1 MSLRESLPINHIA
14 RPPEQKSGSPPMLL
28 LLHGVG
34 SNERDLFQLAPELDP
49 RFHIL
54 SLRGP
59 FEVGPDQYAWYPL
72 RFTPQGPDLDPEHAE
87 QSRQKL
93 IEFIERAVAHYNADP
108 ARLYLFGFS
117 QGAIMSLTLLLT
129 EPDPLAAVV
138 AVSGRTLPYLFQEGN
153 PLSGK
158 LAPKAKL
165 QDKPLF
171 LAHGRQ
177 DRVIPISEGRRSEE
191 IFSSSP
197 VAMTYREYDMPHGI
211 GPDCLREIQM
221 WLEAQLSQGGQAG

>member
-1 MSLRESLPINHIA
+1 MSLKDSLPIKHVA
-14 RPPEQKSGSPPMLL
+14 RPPERKSESPPMLL

-34 SNERDLFQLAPELDP
+34 SHERDLFELAPELDP
-49 RFHIL
+49 RFYVL

-59 FEVGPDQYAWYPL
+59 FNVGPSQHAWYPL
-72 RFTPQGPDLDPEHAE
+72 RFTPQGPDLNPAHTE

-93 IEFIERAVAHYNADP
+93 IEFIDRAVSHYQTDP
-108 ARLYLFGFS
+108 SRVYLFGFS

-129 EPDPLAAVV
+129 NPEPIAGVV

-158 LAPKAKL
+158 LVPKEAL
-165 QDKPLF
+165 ENIPLF

-177 DRVIPISEGRRSEE
+177 DRVIPVSEGRRSEE
-191 IFSSSP
+191 IFSRTP

-211 GPDCLREIQM
+211 APDCLKEIQM
-221 WLEAQLSQGGQAG
+221 WLEAQLSGSQ